1 MFLVFLFLLLL
12 LLLLPLPLLILILLP
27 LLVLLHFHKSNQ
39 MVGEDVFQW
48 TQSCIFKSFPWH
60 KSLPLTQERGEVFDF
75 LLIQLQEVLEASALT
90 FST

>member
-1 MFLVFLFLLLL
+1 MFLVFLFLLL

-27 LLVLLHFHKSNQ
+27 LLVLHFHKSNQ

-75 LLIQLQEVLEASALT
+75 LLIQLQAVLEASALT
-90 FST
+90 FSI